1 MYRIFLRVIPCN
13 FCNDIL
19 FCLQPLYHAFFL
31 TAYNIFFTS
40 LPILVYGIFEQHVN
54 SDALQ
59 SQPRLYRYVMCS
71 LLLIWGS
78 IVQFWINKY
87 SSVSPACLFVLS
99 VFICDLNVGVRLVA
113 TITREFF
120 PPI

>member
-1 MYRIFLRVIPCN
+1 MESYLKNGTVNFLCNQLLISKVLKQSLYGVQSHLIPCN
-13 FCNDIL
+13 FL

-59 SQPRLYRYVMCS
+59 SQPRLYRYIMSC
-71 LLLIWGS
+71 LGLIER
-78 IVQFWINKY
+78 F
-87 SSVSPACLFVLS
+87 
-99 VFICDLNVGVRLVA
+99 
-113 TITREFF
+113 
-120 PPI
+120 